1 MEERHIVG
9 QINHK
14 ITGDFLDTFSFWSD
28 ENLLS
33 LFISSSQ
40 LMKIKTIIT
49 KEFTMIHQEIL
60 DTRIRRN
67 LWQ

>member
-9 QINHK
+9 QIHHK

-60 DTRIRRN
+60 DTRIRTN